1 MKRYAYITLI
11 TIALVLAAS
20 SVVLGA
26 ATRIVVLDL
35 NTVINE
41 SDAGKAA
48 NAELAALVASK
59 QAEVDEMW
67 AQIESFSQELDE
79 QSKSLTDEENAA
91 KQEELEG
98 MVAEYEQAVADADA
112 EVQTRAEE
120 MRNQI
125 TTEIAEVLRVIGAEE
140 GYDLILDTTV
150 VHFYSQ
156 LIDITWEVIRK
167 YNYLRQSATSGS

>member
-20 SVVLGA
+20 SVVFGA
-26 ATRIVVLDL
+26 TTRIVVLDL

-41 SDAGKAA
+41 SQAGKAA
-48 NAELAALVASK
+48 NAELAALVATK

-67 AQIESFSQELDE
+67 AEIESFSQELDA
-79 QSKSLTDEENAA
+79 QSESLTDEEEAA
-91 KQEELEG
+91 KQEELDG

-112 EVQTRAEE
+112 EVQAKAQEF
-120 MRNQI
+120 RNQI
-125 TTEIAEVLRVIGAEE
+125 IADIAEVLRVVSAEE
-140 GYDLILDTTV
+140 GYDLILDISM
-150 VHFYSQ
+150 VHYYSQ

-167 YNYLRQSATSGS
+167 YNYLLELSVTGS